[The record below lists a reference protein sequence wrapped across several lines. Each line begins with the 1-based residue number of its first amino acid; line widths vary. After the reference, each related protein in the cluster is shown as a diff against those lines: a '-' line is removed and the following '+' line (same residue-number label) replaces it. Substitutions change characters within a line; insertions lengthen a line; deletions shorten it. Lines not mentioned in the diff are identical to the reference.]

1 MRLGIHKFG
10 AAFGTAAILGMAAS
24 GCSVQSTTASEEAA
38 SSGQA
43 IATPLKTAPTF
54 ASGTVAIKLADEALE
69 VYVRSSDSAL
79 MVNGSTVSDSSG
91 NLALA
96 AGSKPTVKSITIT
109 DTTGTVG
116 DTIIL
121 NYVNGFFGEGST
133 KAAGTTLSLVSG
145 NSNTVILEGTPG
157 NDYIA
162 FGAKG
167 VTLNNTAS
175 SPTLDIASTNV
186 KSWTVFL
193 GAGNDKFT
201 AGGNGTL
208 GAAFTAGVSVYGGAG
223 NDTLVESASVTD
235 KETFSGG
242 LGTDTVD
249 YSARTAAVSVAI
261 DPLGVITSGDTPM
274 TAGDPT
280 QGATEGDVILDAEV
294 VLGSSAADYLMGALT
309 GSTTLNGEGG
319 NDTFCQGKN
328 TYNSG
333 TDTLI
338 GGGGVDTVDYSKRTA
353 SLTIVMDNKTASG
366 DPTGNSGHGEGDI
379 IGTDI
384 ANVTWGGT
392 AGTSS
397 STVTGNAL
405 NNVFTPGPGTN
416 VINGLAGDDV
426 VEEGLDANNTGA
438 DTFNGGAGIDTIDY
452 SSRTKALTIVMDG
465 ATASGDAAANS
476 GAGEGDKVG
485 TDVENCYG
493 GSGADSITG
502 NANDNDLEGNDGTD
516 TLVGLA
522 GNDTLLGGKTAAN
535 ANEKNM
541 LHGNDALDAVAETGA
556 FNVCL
561 NIGSKSGASPDVS
574 TPSSVTASN
583 CAVAQD

>member
-1 MRLGIHKFG
+1 
-10 AAFGTAAILGMAAS
+10 
-24 GCSVQSTTASEEAA
+24 
-38 SSGQA
+38 
-43 IATPLKTAPTF
+43 
-54 ASGTVAIKLADEALE
+54 
-69 VYVRSSDSAL
+69 
-79 MVNGSTVSDSSG
+79 
-91 NLALA
+91 
-96 AGSKPTVKSITIT
+96 
-109 DTTGTVG
+109 
-116 DTIIL
+116 
-121 NYVNGFFGEGST
+121 
-133 KAAGTTLSLVSG
+133 
-145 NSNTVILEGTPG
+145 
-157 NDYIA
+157 
-162 FGAKG
+162 
-167 VTLNNTAS
+167 
-175 SPTLDIASTNV
+175 
-186 KSWTVFL
+186 
-193 GAGNDKFT
+193 
-201 AGGNGTL
+201 
-208 GAAFTAGVSVYGGAG
+208 
-223 NDTLVESASVTD
+223 
-235 KETFSGG
+235 
-242 LGTDTVD
+242 
-249 YSARTAAVSVAI
+249 
-261 DPLGVITSGDTPM
+261 
-274 TAGDPT
+274 
-280 QGATEGDVILDAEV
+280 
-294 VLGSSAADYLMGALT
+294 
-309 GSTTLNGEGG
+309 
-319 NDTFCQGKN
+319 
-328 TYNSG
+328 
-333 TDTLI
+333 
-338 GGGGVDTVDYSKRTA
+338 
-353 SLTIVMDNKTASG
+353 MDNKTASG